1 VSGTVITCGC
11 GRDAYGLGLGTAGG
25 CCLFCSRSCSL
36 IEPAPPQQNQML
48 QEMLLQEK
56 LRFGHPVM
64 LKFVVL
70 YIDRLDFLKL
80 GFYLTSLSSYRSCI
94 GSAHRVQAAC

>member
-1 VSGTVITCGC
+1 
-11 GRDAYGLGLGTAGG
+11 
-25 CCLFCSRSCSL
+25 L
-36 IEPAPPQQNQML
+36 IEPPPPQQNQML

-70 YIDRLDFLKL
+70 YIDLI
-80 GFYLTSLSSYRSCI
+80 S
-94 GSAHRVQAAC
+94 